1 MIIIIFEFLYLKIA
15 EHIQYNYGINKNYKS
30 ETFELNSLTDA
41 LRLPSGGTATRP
53 SSAVAGEWRYN
64 TDDNKVEF
72 YDGNGWFQID
82 DELSALTPREGA
94 QVMTYIGN
102 GTTTTVDSKFDQA
115 ASFNGAA

>member
-1 MIIIIFEFLYLKIA
+1 MALT
-15 EHIQYNYGINKNYKS
+15 KNYKS
-30 ETFELNSLTDA
+30 KLFELNSLTDA

-82 DELSALTPREGA
+82 DELSALTPRRC
-94 QVMTYIGN
+94 
-102 GTTTTVDSKFDQA
+102 
-115 ASFNGAA
+115 ASYDLYR